1 MDMLRT
7 QKGVWFVRDGRRVA
21 LACAAPEATDTF
33 EELGEGFY
41 LWRRH
46 TAAPQREM
54 VMRLEAC
61 YAMTW
66 FMVPGLMYNGND

>member
-33 EELGEGFY
+33 EELGRAFTCGGGTR
-41 LWRRH
+41 LPRSGRWSCAWR
-46 TAAPQREM
+46 P
-54 VMRLEAC
+54 
-61 YAMTW
+61 AM
-66 FMVPGLMYNGND
+66 P